1 MRAFDHVF
9 EKMQKKLAAVCDDRA
24 HDFVDADR
32 LRDRLD
38 HVEYK
43 RCELRKG
50 NVVRG
55 CFIPDLTVRRLR
67 PHPPSEPPPQH
78 LHAESACRWRS
89 RRSRS
94 PAWRRSSSPSSAPAT
109 APKRAALATRLLQK
123 MMKSRRNR
131 SSPSSGSVSGAEEDP
146 AARTHQKRTTLTE
159 APQQQVKSAHSP
171 PQAASRQQNAKIDA
185 ERTKNKD
192 VLQPKREAQS
202 EEKTRN
208 EFLVEGIHE
217 ALAAGKRASAASA
230 AKKIAKAA
238 SHQQNTKKID
248 AKRAKTND
256 VLQPKR
262 EAQSDKTRDEPI
274 AEQIASAAAAEK
286 IAAAASAEKIA
297 DAASPEKTTEA
308 WIAAKIAEAASADT
322 LNDWADAA
330 TRPSLARGDTLSELA
345 GQGQG
350 ASAELRQASS
360 SSSSTPFVP
369 KRMSLLGA
377 CEGDELELGGGRL
390 ASVRATDIYAD
401 DLSPRRW
408 MIFLK
413 SPTRDLEMDCK
424 GKVHSFYCFA
434 VDWLRGHLTKR
445 TTNTYARAV
454 AAAKQGLEMG
464 GIGNRYYPL
473 ICYTSLLPPLLATT
487 FFWGDKCNFG
497 FFSCFSQKKV
507 LQVRGARCRK

>member
-1 MRAFDHVF
+1 
-9 EKMQKKLAAVCDDRA
+9 
-24 HDFVDADR
+24 
-32 LRDRLD
+32 
-38 HVEYK
+38 
-43 RCELRKG
+43 
-50 NVVRG
+50 
-55 CFIPDLTVRRLR
+55 
-67 PHPPSEPPPQH
+67 
-78 LHAESACRWRS
+78 
-89 RRSRS
+89 
-94 PAWRRSSSPSSAPAT
+94 
-109 APKRAALATRLLQK
+109 

-256 VLQPKR
+256 VLQQPKR

-297 DAASPEKTTEA
+297 DAASPEKTAEA
-308 WIAAKIAEAASADT
+308 WIAEKIAEAASADT
-322 LNDWADAA
+322 LNEWADAA
-330 TRPSLARGDTLSELA
+330 KRPSLARGDTLSELA

-369 KRMSLLGA
+369 KRMPLLGA

-390 ASVRATDIYAD
+390 ASIRATDIYAD

-424 GKVHSFYCFA
+424 GKVHSVYCFA